1 MTLPQ
6 SEALTP
12 GGAAAPAPV
21 RAGLVR
27 RLLRNPVAVG
37 CLAVLALIALASLFA
52 PLLTDQDPA
61 HSSLTET
68 LAPAGGAH
76 PLGGDGVGRDVLARL
91 LYGGRTSLLGALI
104 AVSVALVIGVPSGLL
119 AGYYRKWFDAVSS
132 WLANILM
139 AVPAIVVLL
148 VVMSAVGQNTYVAM
162 AVFGVLMSPGV
173 FRLIRASAISVREEL
188 YVDAARVSGLTDGR
202 IVCRHILPVVQ
213 APTII
218 QAAQMLGLA
227 IVIQSGLEFLGLG
240 SATQASWGSM
250 LNDAFAN
257 IYTKPVLMLWPGGA
271 LALTVAAFG
280 LLGNALRDALDASA
294 GSGRG
299 RRTRRAVRN
308 ATRARKA
315 EQTEKSLT
323 AVKAVKAPDSAPAEG
338 IGADPSTT
346 AAAVAEA
353 EAEVESPE
361 SPEFTRSSADVGGAR
376 RPKPAVASAQDDD
389 APLLVLDG
397 LHVSYPAEHG
407 EKAVVDGVSL
417 TVRKGEVLGLV
428 GESGSGKSQTA
439 FAVLGLLPPEAL
451 VSADRLVFDGAEL
464 GRLSRTEM
472 NRLRGRR
479 IAYVPQE
486 PMSNLDP
493 SFRIGAQLVE
503 PVRRHLRLSASEA
516 RTKTLGLLE
525 RVGIADPERV
535 FASYPHQIS
544 GGMAQR
550 VLIAGAVSC
559 DPDLL
564 IADEPTTALDVTVQA
579 EVLDLMR
586 SLQRERN
593 MGMVL
598 VTHDFG
604 VVADIC
610 DRVTVMQTGQVV
622 ESAPARELFA
632 APRHPYTR
640 MLLASTLEDAEPR
653 AALGRAT
660 TKVAAGTM
668 HTARQEGRA

>member
-6 SEALTP
+6 SEAGTAP
-12 GGAAAPAPV
+12 GGAATPAPAPV
-21 RAGLVR
+21 RAGLMR

-37 CLAVLALIALASLFA
+37 CLAVLAVIALASLFA

-91 LYGGRTSLLGALI
+91 LYGGRTSLLGALL
-104 AVSVALVIGVPSGLL
+104 AVSVALLIGVPSGLL

-202 IVCRHILPVVQ
+202 IVRRHILPVVQ

-280 LLGNALRDALDASA
+280 LLGNALRDALDAST
-294 GSGRG
+294 GSG

-308 ATRARKA
+308 AAKARKA
-315 EQTEKSLT
+315 ERAEKS
-323 AVKAVKAPDSAPAEG
+323 VKAPVSAEEFVMAAGSATAEG
-338 IGADPSTT
+338 IGAGSGTV
-346 AAAVAEA
+346 AVAEA
-353 EAEVESPE
+353 DSPR
-361 SPEFTRSSADVGGAR
+361 SPADTKTSAAVGGAR
-376 RPKPAVASAQDDD
+376 QPRAAVASGKDDD

-397 LHVSYPAEHG
+397 LRVSYPAEDG

-439 FAVLGLLPPEAL
+439 FAVLGLLPPEA
-451 VSADRLVFDGAEL
+451 VARADRLVFDGTEL

-503 PVRRHLRLSASEA
+503 PVRRHLRLSVSQA

-593 MGMVL
+593 MGMIL

-610 DRVTVMQTGQVV
+610 DRVTVMQTGTVV

-653 AALGRAT
+653 SALGRAT
-660 TKVAAGTM
+660 ARTAVGAM